1 MTELENLQ
9 EQLKNVRAA
18 IASIETGAQSYKLAN
33 RSIAKADLATL
44 YARETSLKAA
54 IARETGGDLYF
65 AEIGRL

>member
-18 IASIETGAQSYKLAN
+18 IAAQSYKIAN